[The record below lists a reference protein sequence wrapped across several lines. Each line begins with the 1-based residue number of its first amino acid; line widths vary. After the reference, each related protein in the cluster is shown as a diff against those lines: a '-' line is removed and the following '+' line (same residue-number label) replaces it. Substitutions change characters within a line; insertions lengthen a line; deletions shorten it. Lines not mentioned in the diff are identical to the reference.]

1 MDPKDTG
8 QNASH
13 TFLDCLS
20 PKCGTVLAAVIAD
33 ILANGLTSNQIAVLG
48 GFITI
53 IGDSLGY
60 ISAHMELSD
69 SK

>member
-1 MDPKDTG
+1 MDPKDTD
-8 QNASH
+8 QDASY
-13 TFLDCLS
+13 TFLECLS

-33 ILANGLTSNQIAVLG
+33 ILADGLDTNQIATLG

-60 ISAHMELSD
+60 ISAHMELTD

>member
-1 MDPKDTG
+1 MDPKDNG
-8 QNASH
+8 QNESY

-33 ILANGLTSNQIAVLG
+33 ILADGLTSNQIAVLG

-53 IGDSLGY
+53 IGDSLEY